1 PLAESASAN
10 DNLEELCLS
19 YPLNSQCENYL
30 PGVVALDEA
39 ETAYKASAILADS
52 AAGDRILAQG
62 LDEPV
67 YLVINDSTAFA
78 NYAIS
83 SVCTHLGCTVTW
95 EAATQEFACP
105 CHGSR
110 FDAEGQN
117 TRGPAR
123 RDLERITVVVKDDQV
138 RLVDREP

>member
-1 PLAESASAN
+1 ML
-10 DNLEELCLS
+10 
-19 YPLNSQCENYL
+19 
-30 PGVVALDEA
+30 GVAALDEA
-39 ETAYKASAILADS
+39 DAAYTAAATLADS

-67 YLVINDSTAFA
+67 YPVSNDNNAFA

-110 FDAEGQN
+110 FDAEGQS
-117 TRGPAR
+117 TKGPAR